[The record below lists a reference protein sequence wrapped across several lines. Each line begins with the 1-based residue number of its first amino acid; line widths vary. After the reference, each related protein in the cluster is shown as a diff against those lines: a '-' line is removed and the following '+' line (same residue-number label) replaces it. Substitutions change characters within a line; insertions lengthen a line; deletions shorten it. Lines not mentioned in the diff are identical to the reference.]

1 MSKEGEEAII
11 QSIGGDIYY
20 YDEVFSNISG
30 HVTELGGDWTKEK
43 ETDFINSFESLLK
56 KGHLNEK
63 KFDEES
69 SPLYILSKKG
79 SSRYGRLGRSRGWL

>member
-56 KGHLNEK
+56 KGHLKEQK
-63 KFDEES
+63 AHADS
-69 SPLYILSKKG
+69 SPVYTLSDKG
-79 SSRYGRLGRSRGWL
+79 SGRYGRLGRSRGWL